1 MKITAAEL
9 NVLPEHWKSNH
20 NKQFCFGP
28 QILAGQYD
36 ADNDNVR
43 NQ

>member
-20 NKQFCFGP
+20 NNHFALHPKFW
-28 QILAGQYD
+28 LD

-43 NQ
+43 NF